1 MVLLERIFPAP
12 SEVKREERLDPR
24 HYTTVLPLRRIA
36 AFTRSSGILRLQPY
50 CEGEIDMKRTLDRL
64 NQAEKTAALVNAC
77 SVSIEQAVR
86 VALMGIGGTVI
97 DAKLKEKDEQVLWRI
112 QPLTAGGPVKMY
124 IDGCSGRILKTKH
137 EKPLTAPDGM
147 VIPEVVVADRL
158 QNPELVPLS
167 VSQYKR

>member
-1 MVLLERIFPAP
+1 
-12 SEVKREERLDPR
+12 
-24 HYTTVLPLRRIA
+24 
-36 AFTRSSGILRLQPY
+36 
-50 CEGEIDMKRTLDRL
+50 MKRTLDRL
-64 NQAEKTAALVNAC
+64 NQAEKISALVNAC
-77 SVSIEQAVR
+77 SVSIEQAVT

-97 DAKLKEKDEQVLWRI
+97 DAKLKEKDEQVVWRI
-112 QPLTAGGPVKMY
+112 KLLTAGGPVKMY